1 MKALFAFEGKFEY
14 CDGKYYSHGLPASA
28 WSERYLNI
36 FDSIVVVGRSV
47 KVKKINGKSLSSCE
61 RATFHCTEIG
71 LNPIE
76 FFTKRRELEHFI
88 ENEVKEVDFVIAR
101 LALSLF
107 GAIAIKYA
115 KKYKK
120 PYICEVVGS
129 AWYSMWNYS
138 LAGKIVAPYFEY
150 LAQKT
155 VRQSKYT
162 IYVTQNYLQREY
174 PTKGKTIGISN
185 VDLKEV
191 NDDVLRHRLK
201 KIEQTDCKR
210 LVLCTIGAVDVKFK
224 GQEYVIKAM
233 SMLKKYGYSIKYIL
247 IGGGDQNRLKKIAKN
262 CNLASDVIFTGAIEH
277 SQIFELLDKVDIY
290 IQPSLQEGLPRA
302 MIEALSR
309 GLPAIGF
316 RTAGIPELISD
327 KYICRRK
334 SVSDICKCIMELD
347 ATEMKHLAIQNHN
360 KSKEFL
366 FEVLNKK
373 REIFIRE
380 AINQQ

>member
-1 MKALFAFEGKFEY
+1 MKLGEKIKLLRKNKKISQEEL
-14 CDGKYYSHGLPASA
+14 SNM
-28 WSERYLNI
+28 LNI
-36 FDSIVVVGRSV
+36 NRNFLSRIETGKSEPTSSIL
-47 KVKKINGKSLSSCE
+47 KKI
-61 RATFHCTEIG
+61 A
-71 LNPIE
+71 
-76 FFTKRRELEHFI
+76 
-88 ENEVKEVDFVIAR
+88 VI
-101 LALSLF
+101 F
-107 GAIAIKYA
+107 
-115 KKYKK
+115 
-120 PYICEVVGS
+120 
-129 AWYSMWNYS
+129 
-138 LAGKIVAPYFEY
+138 
-150 LAQKT
+150 
-155 VRQSKYT
+155 
-162 IYVTQNYLQREY
+162 
-174 PTKGKTIGISN
+174 N
-185 VDLKEV
+185 VDLNSLLEV
-191 NDDVLRHRLK
+191 D
-201 KIEQTDCKR
+201 EGQT
-210 LVLCTIGAVDVKFK
+210 K
-224 GQEYVIKAM
+224 GEDK
-233 SMLKKYGYSIKYIL
+233 IKYIL

>member
-129 AWYSMWNYS
+129 AS
-138 LAGKIVAPYFEY
+138 Y
-150 LAQKT
+150 LADVET
-155 VRQSKYT
+155 INIADTSKQ
-162 IYVTQNYLQREY
+162 IASQIMMILEKEIAN
-174 PTKGKTIGISN
+174 KGTIGI
-185 VDLKEV
+185 
-191 NDDVLRHRLK
+191 
-201 KIEQTDCKR
+201 IT
-210 LVLCTIGAVDVKFK
+210 GDVKSAREIE
-224 GQEYVIKAM
+224 GE
-233 SMLKKYGYSIKYIL
+233 
-247 IGGGDQNRLKKIAKN
+247 IAKICPQKVCLIEDAKSN
-262 CNLASDVIFTGAIEH
+262 AFAQIQVIPATLCKGLEFNTAIVVNNGNLFS
-277 SQIFELLDKVDIY
+277 SELGNNL
-290 IQPSLQEGLPRA
+290 
-302 MIEALSR
+302 
-309 GLPAIGF
+309 
-316 RTAGIPELISD
+316 
-327 KYICRRK
+327 
-334 SVSDICKCIMELD
+334 
-347 ATEMKHLAIQNHN
+347 
-360 KSKEFL
+360 L
-366 FEVLNKK
+366 FIACT
-373 REIFIRE
+373 R
-380 AINQQ
+380 AINKLYVLENGK